1 MPTATTADIHQLLRP
16 STVQIGL
23 GGTTKDEVINGLVD
37 LLEGHDAISSLEAVR
52 DAVFDRE
59 QVMSTG
65 VGKMLGLPHAK
76 TAAARDT
83 VAAFATTAEPI
94 DFGAID
100 NEPVRLLFLLVGP
113 ESDKSRHIKIL
124 GRISRLVSRDT
135 IRERLLGVEAP
146 EEVIAILKEGEA
158 QLRA

>member
-16 STVQIGL
+16 STVRIGL
-23 GGTTKDEVINGLVD
+23 DGGTKDDVIRGLVD
-37 LLEGHDAISSLEAVR
+37 LLEGHDAITNIDAVR
-52 DAVFDRE
+52 DAVFERE

-76 TAAARDT
+76 TGAARST

-100 NEPVRLLFLLVGP
+100 DEPVRLLFLLVGP
-113 ESDKSRHIKIL
+113 EDDKSRHIKIL
-124 GRISRLVSRDT
+124 GRISRLVSRDP
-135 IRERLLGVEAP
+135 IRERLLKVETP
-146 EEVIAILKEGEA
+146 EEVITILKEGEA

>member
-16 STVQIGL
+16 STVRIGL
-23 GGTTKDEVINGLVD
+23 PGATKEEVINELVD
-37 LLEGHDAISSLEAVR
+37 LLEGHDAVSSIETVREAV
-52 DAVFDRE
+52 FERE

-76 TAAARDT
+76 TDAARET

-100 NEPVRLLFLLVGP
+100 DEPVRLLFLLVGP
-113 ESDKSRHIKIL
+113 EADKSRHIKIL
-124 GRISRLVSRDT
+124 GRISRLVSRDAV
-135 IRERLLGVEAP
+135 REALLEVESP
-146 EEVIAILKEGEA
+146 EEVITILKEGEA
-158 QLRA
+158 KLRA

>member
-16 STVQIGL
+16 STVEIGL
-23 GGTTKDEVINGLVD
+23 PSSDKEDVINALVD
-37 LLEGHDAISSLEAVR
+37 LLQDHDAIDSLEAVR
-52 DAVFDRE
+52 DAVFERE
-59 QVMSTG
+59 KVMSTG

-76 TAAARDT
+76 TAAARET

-100 NEPVRLLFLLVGP
+100 DQPVRLVFLLVGP

-124 GRISRLVSRDT
+124 GRISRLVSRDA
-135 IRERLLGVEAP
+135 IREQLLGVEAP
-146 EEVIAILKEGEA
+146 DEVIGILKEGEA

>member
-16 STVQIGL
+16 ETVEIGL
-23 GGTTKDEVINGLVD
+23 DGTTKEEVIDGLID
-37 LLEGHDAISSLEAVR
+37 LLEGHDAISSIEAVR
-52 DAVFDRE
+52 EAVFERE
-59 QVMSTG
+59 EVMSTG

-76 TAAARDT
+76 TAAARET
-83 VAAFATTAEPI
+83 VAAFATTAKPI

-100 NEPVRLLFLLVGP
+100 DEPVRLLFLLVGP

-124 GRISRLVSRDT
+124 GRISRLVSRDA
-135 IRERLLGVEAP
+135 IREQLLEVKKP
-146 EEVIAILKEGEA
+146 DEVIAILKEGEA

>member
-23 GGTTKDEVINGLVD
+23 SKTDKSDAINALVD
-37 LLEGHDAISSLEAVR
+37 LLHDHESIDSLEAVR
-52 DAVFDRE
+52 EAIFERE
-59 QVMSTG
+59 KVMSTG

-76 TAAARDT
+76 TAAARET
-83 VAAFATTAEPI
+83 VAAFATTADPI
-94 DFGAID
+94 HFGAID
-100 NEPVRLLFLLVGP
+100 DQPVRLLFLLVGP

-124 GRISRLVSRDT
+124 GRISRLISRDH
-135 IRERLLGVEAP
+135 IREQLLDVEVP
-146 EEVIAILKEGEA
+146 DDVIRILKEGEA

>member
-1 MPTATTADIHQLLRP
+1 MPTTTTADIHQLLSP
-16 STVQIGL
+16 STVRIGL
-23 GGTTKDEVINGLVD
+23 AGSSKDEVINGLVN
-37 LLEGHDAISSLEAVR
+37 LLAGHEAINSIEAVR
-52 DAVFDRE
+52 EAVFERE
-59 QVMSTG
+59 RVMSTG

-83 VAAFATTAEPI
+83 VAAFATTDEPI

-100 NEPVRLLFLLVGP
+100 DAPVRLLFLLVGP

-135 IRERLLGVEAP
+135 IREQLLHVGSP
-146 EEVIAILKEGEA
+146 EDVIAILKEGEA

>member
-16 STVQIGL
+16 ATVQIGL
-23 GGTTKDEVINGLVD
+23 SGADKSDAINTLVD
-37 LLEGHDAISSLEAVR
+37 LLHDHESIDSLEAVR
-52 DAVFDRE
+52 EAIFERE

-76 TAAARDT
+76 TAAARET
-83 VAAFATTAEPI
+83 VAAFATTADPI

-100 NEPVRLLFLLVGP
+100 DQPVRLLFLLVGP
-113 ESDKSRHIKIL
+113 EDDKSRHIKIL
-124 GRISRLVSRDT
+124 GRISRLVSRDS
-135 IRERLLGVEAP
+135 IREQLLNVEAP
-146 EEVIAILKEGEA
+146 ADVIRILKEGEA